1 MVKNSLK
8 ETYGSEMPYEKFLK
22 FGPESLSE
30 AELLAVIL
38 RTGTRSCSA
47 VSLAGKILSL
57 SKGRQ
62 NGLNALH
69 HITLSELMEIPGIGE
84 VKAVKIKCIAELSKR
99 MARER
104 AGDELRFDLPATVA
118 SYFMEELRHEE
129 KEMILLL
136 SLDNRLRLIEKHI
149 LSIGTVNASLLSPRE
164 VFVHALKCQASSVM
178 LLHNHPS
185 GDATPSRDDLLVTGR
200 IKETGELVE
209 IPLID
214 HIIIGDGCYISLKEK
229 NLL

>member
-118 SYFMEELRHEE
+118 SYFMEENKSYNRPYQMYVLRKDEDGNW
-129 KEMILLL
+129 KIL
-136 SLDNRLRLIEKHI
+136 
-149 LSIGTVNASLLSPRE
+149 
-164 VFVHALKCQASSVM
+164 VFYQVEGDSS
-178 LLHNHPS
+178 
-185 GDATPSRDDLLVTGR
+185 D
-200 IKETGELVE
+200 E
-209 IPLID
+209 
-214 HIIIGDGCYISLKEK
+214 
-229 NLL
+229 